1 MQVTKIMGEQ
11 KILSSTVKVY
21 TTEELQREYDYY
33 MAQELLKSLLDA
45 GLISAGEFNKIT
57 VKNRQTFS
65 PQLAEIMPEMT

>member
-11 KILSSTVKVY
+11 KILSPAVKVY

-33 MAQELLKSLLDA
+33 MAQKLLKTLLDA
-45 GLISAGEFNKIT
+45 GLVSAGEFNKIT
-57 VKNRQTFS
+57 VKNCQTFS